1 MFLFPE
7 SYTALFTFHY
17 EDELLYLSFND
28 NEEKNLYIDLNLQL
42 PSYLWSALQNNFY
55 SSEDLMNCRFF
66 IQRDGEYIPKSKI
79 VFGMLLVNLKGVK
92 TLKLMIISNFHYL
105 IDLMLFIQNKPYLN
119 KNILFIM

>member
-66 IQRDGEYIPKSKI
+66 IQRDGEYTQIEDSFWNAFSKFKRGENFKI
-79 VFGMLLVNLKGVK
+79 NDYQQLSL
-92 TLKLMIISNFHYL
+92 SN
-105 IDLMLFIQNKPYLN
+105 
-119 KNILFIM
+119 